1 MDKPATP
8 GNVAASASAAP
19 ASATMLAAGS
29 SPDSRDDDARIQR
42 AAAQIRSLLVPGESL
57 EALAAQRRLFAL
69 RHRRVVVAATSGR
82 FIALT
87 RHIFGGFDLV
97 DVRWQDLQDVR
108 LNMGIFG
115 ADLSIS
121 ALSGPDLAIAG
132 VTHTL
137 EFTGLRKR
145 EAEAIYRLCQAHE
158 QAWREKRRI
167 RELEELRAKSGGI
180 QLGAG
185 GLSGAP
191 ATAADGIGGDDPVS
205 KLERARTMRDKGL
218 ITDAE
223 YESLKAR
230 IVSSL

>member
-1 MDKPATP
+1 MDKPAAP
-8 GNVAASASAAP
+8 GNAATT
-19 ASATMLAAGS
+19 SATPALAATALAPG
-29 SPDSRDDDARIQR
+29 SPDRRDDDVRIQR
-42 AAAQIRSLLVPGESL
+42 AAAQIRSLLIPNESL

-69 RHRRVVVAATSGR
+69 EHRRVVVAATSGR
-82 FIALT
+82 FIAIS
-87 RHIFGGFDLV
+87 RHVFGGFDLV

-121 ALSGPDLAIAG
+121 ALSSPDLAIAG
-132 VTHTL
+132 VARTL

-180 QLGAG
+180 QLGAT
-185 GLSGAP
+185 GLVGAP
-191 ATAADGIGGDDPVS
+191 AAATDGTAGDDPVV
-205 KLERARTMRDKGL
+205 KLERAKTMRDRGL